1 MIIHELSN
9 EHRQRA
15 HIPRVLLSTREELLA
30 AQKDW
35 QAIKWSN
42 ILKDDPLVKTSL
54 WYQEAE
60 TPRTSPGPN
69 DWWYDVRK
77 IIKSREALLSE
88 NSVTKAALASR
99 KRKRMEG
106 EDKVG
111 NEEEMYIDGAN
122 DEKKAK

>member
-1 MIIHELSN
+1 M
-9 EHRQRA
+9 
-15 HIPRVLLSTREELLA
+15 A
-30 AQKDW
+30 AQKD
-35 QAIKWSN
+35 QRAIKWSN
-42 ILKDDPLVKTSL
+42 ISKDDPSVKTSP

-60 TPRTSPGPN
+60 TLRTSPGPN

-77 IIKSREALLSE
+77 IIESREALLSE
-88 NSVTKAALASR
+88 NSVTEVAPASR

-111 NEEEMYIDGAN
+111 NEEEMYVDWADDD